1 MRGLPRNSWCSGDP
15 GLRIDRAVTQD
26 CYREDGQDRRCF
38 QTKPAQR
45 SKYQSSIEY
54 SLIWLP
60 SLRLVIVANRAP
72 IRKTPDGWAPSIG
85 GLATAL
91 LPVLEEQG
99 GVWVA
104 MQEDEDVPARLDYPV
119 DDPRIVVRRISLTEE
134 ELQNY
139 YYGMAN
145 RVLWPISH
153 YMMQHVELEPAFME
167 DYRRI
172 NERFAEAVIDE
183 YRPGDYIW
191 VQDYHLMTAPQKI
204 REQLPS
210 ATIGLFWHI
219 PWPAMEVFR
228 ILPWARE
235 LLEGMLGCD
244 LIGFHVEEYVENFL
258 ESARVLLGAPVEGNT
273 LHWQGRR
280 IRVEAH
286 PIGIDVEHFER
297 VSDDVETAAKE
308 LREDVGAEFLV
319 VGIDRLDYT
328 KGILTRLLAFE
339 QFLKDYPEYHERVAF
354 YQVAT
359 PSRTEV
365 ESYQQLKR
373 EVDEA
378 VGRINGAFAQGNWVP
393 VHYRYRS
400 YTQEELCIF
409 YRAAD
414 VGLITPLRDGMN
426 LVTQEFIAAN
436 HRGILVLSELTG
448 AAYLLPEA
456 LQVNPYDHFALTRII
471 KEAIEMS
478 PDEKRERLAQ
488 LKERVAR
495 LDVHSWA
502 EGFLTTF
509 TIAG

>member
-1 MRGLPRNSWCSGDP
+1 MR
-15 GLRIDRAVTQD
+15 
-26 CYREDGQDRRCF
+26 
-38 QTKPAQR
+38 
-45 SKYQSSIEY
+45 
-54 SLIWLP
+54 LI
-60 SLRLVIVANRAP
+60 IVANRAP
-72 IRKTPDGWAPSIG
+72 IRKTIEGWTPSIG

-91 LPVLEEQG
+91 LPVLESQS
-99 GVWVA
+99 GVWVS
-104 MQEDEDVPARLDYPV
+104 MKEDDDIPTRLQYPV
-119 DDPRIVVRRISLTEE
+119 SNPRFAVRRISLTES

-153 YMMQHVELEPAFME
+153 YMMQHIELEPEFME

-172 NERFAEAVIDE
+172 NNRFADAVVDE
-183 YRPGDYIW
+183 YEAGDYIW
-191 VQDYHLMTAPQKI
+191 IQDYHLMTAPSRI
-204 REQLPS
+204 RQALPS
-210 ATIGLFWHI
+210 ATIAHFWHI

-235 LLEGMLGCD
+235 LLHGMLGCD

-258 ESARVLLGAPVEGNT
+258 ESVRVLLGAKVDGNT
-273 LHWQGRR
+273 IHWNGRQ
-280 IRVEAH
+280 IRAEAH
-286 PIGIDVEHFER
+286 PIGIDVRRFER
-297 VSDDVETAAKE
+297 MSQDVEREAHN
-308 LREDVGAEFLV
+308 LREEVGAEFLV

-328 KGILTRLLAFE
+328 KGILSRLLAFE

-378 VGRINGAFAQGNWVP
+378 VGRINGAFALGNWVP

-400 YTQEELCIF
+400 YTQQELCIF

-436 HRGILVLSELTG
+436 ERGMLVLSELTG

-456 LQVNPYDHFALTRII
+456 LQVNPYDHGALTAII
-471 KEAIEMS
+471 KESIEMS
-478 PDEKRERLAQ
+478 DDEKAGRLSA
-488 LKERVAR
+488 LKGRVAD
-495 LDVHSWA
+495 LDVHRWA
-502 EGFLTTF
+502 NGFLTTF
-509 TIAG
+509 TTA

>member
-1 MRGLPRNSWCSGDP
+1 MK
-15 GLRIDRAVTQD
+15 
-26 CYREDGQDRRCF
+26 ED
-38 QTKPAQR
+38 
-45 SKYQSSIEY
+45 
-54 SLIWLP
+54 
-60 SLRLVIVANRAP
+60 
-72 IRKTPDGWAPSIG
+72 
-85 GLATAL
+85 
-91 LPVLEEQG
+91 
-99 GVWVA
+99 
-104 MQEDEDVPARLDYPV
+104 DEIPTRLDYPLIK
-119 DDPRIVVRRISLTEE
+119 PTFAVRRISLTDR
-134 ELQNY
+134 ELRNY
-139 YYGMAN
+139 YDGMAN

-153 YMMQHVELEPAFME
+153 YMMQHLELEPEFMQ

-172 NERFAEAVIDE
+172 NDRFADAVVDE
-183 YRPGDYIW
+183 YEDGDYIW
-191 VQDYHLMTAPQKI
+191 VQDYHLMTAPERI
-204 REQLPS
+204 RQRLPK
-210 ATIGLFWHI
+210 ATIAHFWHI

-235 LLEGMLGCD
+235 LLHGMLGCD

-258 ESARVLLGAPVEGNT
+258 ESVRVLLGAEVSGHTVYWEG
-273 LHWQGRR
+273 RE

-286 PIGIDVEHFER
+286 PIGIDVARFER
-297 VSDDVETAAKE
+297 MSEDVEREAHN
-308 LREDVGAEFLV
+308 LREEVGAEFLV

-328 KGILTRLLAFE
+328 KGILSRLLAFE

-373 EVDEA
+373 DVDEA
-378 VGRINGAFAQGNWVP
+378 VGRINGAFALGNWVP

-400 YTQEELCIF
+400 YTQQELCIF

-436 HRGILVLSELTG
+436 QRGMLVLSELTG

-456 LQVNPYDHFALTRII
+456 LQVNPYDHNALTRIL
-471 KEAIEMS
+471 KEGLEMS
-478 PDEKRERLAQ
+478 DDEKAGRLDA
-488 LKERVAR
+488 LKERVAL
-495 LDVHSWA
+495 LDVHRWA

-509 TIAG
+509 TTA